1 MKGPARRWGIL
12 IVGLVAGCALAGCR
26 PPPTATATLATD
38 PGKQPGP
45 RTWSDSEL
53 CRLDALVTAEVVF
66 PDPAQRKL
74 FAVQPPGTE
83 GHTRGYGFE
92 LLPQP
97 GMVKERHFMLVSV
110 TFAHASLGRD
120 TASDPVLSSTAGP
133 NGSFLE
139 ALARTGDGAYDVRVS
154 LAMLLP
160 EGVRLA
166 AFHPRET
173 LARVLRLYDTKGA

>member
-1 MKGPARRWGIL
+1 MKGSARRWGIL
-12 IVGLVAGCALAGCR
+12 IVGLVAGFALGGCR
-26 PPPTATATLATD
+26 PSPTATATLATG
-38 PGKQPGP
+38 PSKQPGP

-53 CRLDALVTAEVVF
+53 RRLDALVTAEVVF

-83 GHTRGYGFE
+83 GDMRGYGFE

-110 TFAHASLGRD
+110 TFAHASLGRE
-120 TASDPVLSSTAGP
+120 ASIEPTLSSTAGP

-139 ALARTGDGAYDVRVS
+139 ALARTRDGAYDVRVS

-160 EGVRLA
+160 ESVQVA
-166 AFHPRET
+166 AFHPREV
-173 LARVLRLYDTKGA
+173 LARILRF